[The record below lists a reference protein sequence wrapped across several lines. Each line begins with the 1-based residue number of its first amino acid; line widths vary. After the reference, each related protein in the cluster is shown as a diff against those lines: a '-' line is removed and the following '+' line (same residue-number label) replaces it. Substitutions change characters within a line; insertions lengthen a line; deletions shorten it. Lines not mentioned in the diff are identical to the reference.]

1 MRALVYNT
9 NFENNYGLVERERPK
24 ILHPKDVI
32 LQVTLSSICTSDLH
46 IIHGQVPRAN
56 NDIIL
61 GHEYVGRVVE
71 IGSEV
76 RKLKIGDRVSA
87 NCETF
92 CGECFFCQ
100 RGFINNCE
108 NGGWEIGCRIDGCQT
123 EFVRIPYA
131 DNVLD
136 KLPDNVTDLNA
147 LFVGDVLATGYFG
160 AEMCEITPEDV
171 IAVIGSGPV
180 GMCCMMCAKV
190 MGAKEIIAIDTDDV
204 RLNIAKK
211 QGIAEYILNP
221 TTCDIVSEVK
231 SLTSGRGADKVIEAG
246 GTKASFE
253 MSYRIARPNAIIGV
267 VALYEEDM
275 VLPLP
280 KMYGKNLTFKTG
292 GIDATHSKDLI
303 EWIAEGK
310 INTDFLVTHTFKLEN
325 IMDAYDVFQNKKDNC
340 IKVAIEL

>member
-211 QGIAEYILNP
+211 QGIAGYILNP